1 MVYLKAY
8 YNSCRRFSKSETRNL
23 RCHFPDI
30 ILIGHEKFSTK
41 KTRHYIVD
49 NKKKRLL
56 KVSKFLA
63 SLLIFPLHENPLGLD
78 NGYKIDKFSNQTR
91 APQIKNVNPLL
102 NSVFMFLA
110 VRKSE

>member
-1 MVYLKAY
+1 M
-8 YNSCRRFSKSETRNL
+8 RNL

-30 ILIGHEKFSTK
+30 ILLGREKFSTK

-49 NKKKRLL
+49 NKKKKRLL

-78 NGYKIDKFSNQTR
+78 NGYKIDKFSNQIR
-91 APQIKNVNPLL
+91 APQIKNVNPSL
-102 NSVFMFLA
+102 NSVFLVLA
-110 VRKSE
+110 E